1 MIVCSMH
8 LISECLFTCSG
19 VVKYRCDNTKQFDIF
34 PALDAAAKLSR
45 HKGDAVMAKITV
57 QDLLA
62 AGVHFGHQTKKWN
75 PKMKEYVYGVK
86 NGIYIIDLAKTMR
99 QLADACNYLQHVVS
113 EGGDILFVGT
123 KRQAQNVV
131 KEAAETAESYYV
143 TERWLGGT
151 LTNNDTIRQS
161 VTKMRDIDKLLD
173 SPASKTMRKKE
184 LSSLARQSAKIHR
197 NLGGILDMRKRPDVI
212 VIVDICQEHIAVDEA
227 YKLGIPIVA
236 IIDTNADPDKIS
248 HPVVANDDALKSISL
263 IINLMAGAVKNA
275 KEIYQKRVA
284 EERAKRE
291 EQKAKEKE
299 EKELARKEADKARK
313 EAAEKAKKERAAA
326 PKPAPA
332 KPEEKK
338 VAPAAKPA
346 AKPAPKA
353 EEKAEAK
360 PAPKAAPKAEE
371 KKVEKKEVKPAEA
384 KEKKDEKKA
393 PAKKAPAKKAAPK
406 KTAEKAAPAK
416 EEKAKADKK

>member
-1 MIVCSMH
+1 
-8 LISECLFTCSG
+8 
-19 VVKYRCDNTKQFDIF
+19 
-34 PALDAAAKLSR
+34 
-45 HKGDAVMAKITV
+45 MAKITV

-113 EGGDILFVGT
+113 DGGDILFVGT

-173 SPASKTMRKKE
+173 SPESKTMRKKE

-313 EAAEKAKKERAAA
+313 EAAEKAKQERAAA

-338 VAPAAKPA
+338 PAPAAKSEAKPAAKPA
-346 AKPAPKA
+346 AKADEKAPAV
-353 EEKAEAK
+353 KAEAK
-360 PAPKAAPKAEE
+360 AAPKAAPKAEEKKVE

-384 KEKKDEKKA
+384 KEKKVE
-393 PAKKAPAKKAAPK
+393 KKAPAKKAAPK

-416 EEKAKADKK
+416 DDKAKTDKK